1 MIFVSKANNSI
12 WIPRHSNHIGPMK
25 LTLKHNLTG
34 TTYEL
39 NGLTNVSN
47 NSQYW
52 VFFGVDFKNL
62 QSGEYNYNLSD
73 IETGLLQVD
82 VDSNNTSNSISY
94 NTEKTI
100 IQYGG

>member
-1 MIFVSKANNSI
+1 MIFIAKANNSI
-12 WIPRHSNHIGPMK
+12 WVPRHTNHTGPMK

-34 TTYEL
+34 TEYVF

-47 NSQYW
+47 NPQFW
-52 VFFGVDFKNL
+52 VFYGVDFKNL

-73 IETGLLQVD
+73 IETGLLMVASKPD
-82 VDSNNTSNSISY
+82 EPKSY

-100 IQYGG
+100 IQYGN